1 MAPTNPEHSRRVQKK
16 SMSTGQTKPFKVIKP
31 KRSKRV
37 KRSSKIRMMNWI
49 KKLNIKYGFESSA
62 NMASIQTTTKK
73 AANLIDLPAEV
84 RHLIFSAV
92 LRGCHKD
99 CISHD
104 ITKPTS
110 GEMYISLCCMPAI
123 KAAILGLA
131 FASKAFLADLDHFVS
146 DLHLYC
152 TLAEYRK
159 DRLSTVPHVL
169 RVKVVQF
176 SVAETKRVDCA
187 SCTTS
192 ARLIQYNVVK
202 LFPQLKRVSYCAG
215 IHIVALKTLQ
225 EAQCGRFDLVVQNRA

>member
-1 MAPTNPEHSRRVQKK
+1 MAPTNTEHSRKVKK
-16 SMSTGQTKPFKVIKP
+16 KRTSTGQTKTFKVIKP

-73 AANLIDLPAEV
+73 AVNLIDLPAEV

-123 KAAILGLA
+123 KAAILGVA

-169 RVKVVQF
+169 REKVGERPSMLLSLIFV
-176 SVAETKRVDCA
+176 
-187 SCTTS
+187 TTS
-192 ARLIQYNVVK
+192 QAKILLVTRPHHSDSLERYNEINITTRRLEK
-202 LFPQLKRVSYCAG
+202 
-215 IHIVALKTLQ
+215 
-225 EAQCGRFDLVVQNRA
+225 